1 MTSDERSEVAER
13 LRELPSTADADG
25 CCTVWDVLF
34 ALGMKASDTIGFVPA
49 DNAMR
54 LADLIDPTCEDMADV
69 NPVDGFVCSACGWPG
84 VVQQAVDNGWQQY
97 EFDEFAEYVP
107 RYCPHCGARVV
118 RPNGD

>member
-1 MTSDERSEVAER
+1 MSTSDDKRREVAKKM
-13 LRELPSTADADG
+13 REYNVAEFKESTIVPFLE
-25 CCTVWDVLF
+25 C
-34 ALGMKASDTIGFVPA
+34 LGLGYTGWRGILDE
-49 DNAMR
+49 

-84 VVQQAVDNGWQQY
+84 VVQQAVDNGWQEY

-118 RPNGD
+118 RGDD